1 MASTLAEAELTQ
13 LARPAEPSETEAARA
28 ARIAERTD
36 ALCLKQMLAMGRQ
49 SYILMPSVFFI
60 AWLAVREGA
69 VVWAGVW
76 FVAWVAR
83 MVYVFRLV
91 GELRRHPE
99 APPGPALRAVVKG
112 YVFAGVVAGCLLPV
126 FFARSSDLV
135 LVVVTFLVTTYGST
149 MMIASSGV
157 LRAGLGYGVP
167 TLGTLIT
174 GWLWHGGVLGYGLA
188 AFLALSFAL
197 SIVAIRSQRKAL
209 TEVVRVIDDN
219 ESLSA
224 ALARERDRAASVS
237 ESKTRFFAAAS
248 HDLRQPLHALSINA
262 TTLDLIAR
270 RSDHEVLKE
279 VSQGIGSALRQ
290 SRGLLDGLLDI
301 SRLDANAVLTRMA
314 AHDVHELLAAVRD
327 EYAALAAQRG
337 LRLQVVVDGGGNP
350 GGTWVTTDADQ
361 LLRILGNLVDN
372 AIKFTREGTV
382 SLSARPASGA
392 RVIVRVSDT
401 GPGIAESEHERVF
414 EEFYQ
419 VGNPSR
425 DRSQGLGLG
434 LAIVKRTAVLLGAPL
449 HLISPPGAGATFE
462 LSLPGAAA
470 EAAEAPP
477 SRIGGDRT
485 ALSVLLV
492 DDEPALLNA
501 LCTYLQQLGWQA
513 RGVASGT
520 QALQMLNDGFRADV
534 VVIDY
539 RLREET
545 GVDVMNRLRAVQ
557 GDLRVV
563 IVTGDTAATRVRE
576 LSALG
581 VMVLH
586 KPVDGE
592 RLARALL
599 DAVQH
604 RPVATTT

>member
-1 MASTLAEAELTQ
+1 MGSTLVEPGDAEQ
-13 LARPAEPSETEAARA
+13 LAARE

-36 ALCLKQMLAMGRQ
+36 ALCLKHILGMGRQ
-49 SYILMPSVFFI
+49 SYILLPSVFFI

-76 FVAWVAR
+76 FVAWVGR

-91 GELRRHPE
+91 GQLRRHPE

-112 YVFAGVVAGCLLPV
+112 YVFAGVVAGGLLPV
-126 FFARSSDLV
+126 FFTRSSDMV
-135 LVVVTFLVTTYGST
+135 LVVVTFLITTYGST

-167 TLGTLIT
+167 TLGVLIG
-174 GWLWHGGVLGYGLA
+174 GWLWHGDVLGYGLA
-188 AFLALSFAL
+188 AFLTLSFAL
-197 SIVAIRSQRKAL
+197 SIVAIRSQREAL
-209 TEVVRVIDDN
+209 SEVVRVIDDN

-224 ALARERDRAASVS
+224 ALARERDRTASVS

-270 RSDHEVLKE
+270 RSGDEVLKE

-301 SRLDANAVLTRMA
+301 SRLDANAVLARMA
-314 AHDVHELLAAVRD
+314 PHDVRELLAAVRD
-327 EYAALAAQRG
+327 EYVALAAQRG
-337 LRLQVVVDGGGNP
+337 LCLRVEVDDC
-350 GGTWVTTDADQ
+350 GTQGSMWVMTDADQ

-372 AIKFTREGTV
+372 AIKFTPEGTV
-382 SLSARPASGA
+382 SLSAAPAAGA
-392 RVIVRVSDT
+392 HVLLRVSDT
-401 GPGIAESEHERVF
+401 GPGIAESERERVF

-434 LAIVKRTAVLLGAPL
+434 LAIVKRTAVLLGASL
-449 HLISPPGAGATFE
+449 RLVSPPGEGATFE
-462 LSLPGAAA
+462 ISLPAATAAA
-470 EAAEAPP
+470 PEAAPP
-477 SRIGGDRT
+477 QCIGDDRT
-485 ALSVLLV
+485 TLSVLLI
-492 DDEPALLNA
+492 DDEPALLSA

-513 RGVASGT
+513 RGVANGT
-520 QALQMLNDGFRADV
+520 DASQVLNDGFRADV

-539 RLREET
+539 RLRDET
-545 GVDVMNRLRAVQ
+545 GVDVMNRLRAAH

-563 IVTGDTAATRVRE
+563 IVTGDTAATRLRE
-576 LSALG
+576 LLALG

-592 RLARALL
+592 QLARALL

-604 RPVATTT
+604 QPAAASA

>member
-1 MASTLAEAELTQ
+1 
-13 LARPAEPSETEAARA
+13 
-28 ARIAERTD
+28 
-36 ALCLKQMLAMGRQ
+36 MGRQ
-49 SYILMPSVFFI
+49 SYILLPSVFFI

-91 GELRRHPE
+91 GQLRRHPE

-112 YVFAGVVAGCLLPV
+112 YMFAGVVAGGLLPV
-126 FFARSSDLV
+126 FFTRSSDMV

-149 MMIASSGV
+149 MMIACSGV
-157 LRAGLGYGVP
+157 LRAGLGYGVL
-167 TLGTLIT
+167 TLGLLIS
-174 GWLWHGGVLGYGLA
+174 GWLWHGGALGYGLA
-188 AFLALSFAL
+188 AFLTLSFAL
-197 SIVAIRSQRKAL
+197 SVVAIRSQRKAL
-209 TEVVRVIDDN
+209 GEVVQVIDDN

-224 ALARERDRAASVS
+224 ALARERDRTASVS

-262 TTLDLIAR
+262 TTLDLIAC
-270 RSDHEVLKE
+270 RSGDEVLKE

-301 SRLDANAVLTRMA
+301 SRLDAKAVQTRMA
-314 AHDVHELLAAVRD
+314 PHDVHDLLFAVRD

-337 LRLQVVVDGGGNP
+337 LCLRVEVDDHGNKGGI
-350 GGTWVTTDADQ
+350 WVMTDVDQ

-382 SLSARPASGA
+382 SLSAVPASGA
-392 RVIVRVSDT
+392 RVLVRVSNT
-401 GPGIAESEHERVF
+401 GPGIAESERERVF

-434 LAIVKRTAVLLGAPL
+434 LAIVKRTAVLLGATL
-449 HLISPPGAGATFE
+449 RLLSPPGEGATFE
-462 LSLPGAAA
+462 LSLPATAAA
-470 EAAEAPP
+470 ALEAPP
-477 SRIGGDRT
+477 PARISGEQAT
-485 ALSVLLV
+485 LSVLMV
-492 DDEPALLNA
+492 DDEPELLSA
-501 LCTYLQQLGWQA
+501 LCIYLQQLGWQA

-520 QALQMLNDGFRADV
+520 DAMQTLNDGFCADV

-539 RLREET
+539 RLNGET
-545 GVDVMNRLRAVQ
+545 GVDVMARLRFERAN
-557 GDLRVV
+557 LRFV
-563 IVTGDTAATRVRE
+563 IVTGDTAATRLRE

-581 VMVLH
+581 VTVLH

-599 DAVQH
+599 DAVHLQ
-604 RPVATTT
+604 PATASA

>member
-1 MASTLAEAELTQ
+1 VRE
-13 LARPAEPSETEAARA
+13 

-36 ALCLKQMLAMGRQ
+36 ALCLKHMLGMGRQ
-49 SYILMPSVFFI
+49 SYILLPSVLFI

-91 GELRRHPE
+91 GQLRRHPD

-112 YVFAGVVAGCLLPV
+112 YVFAGLVAGGLLPV
-126 FFARSSDLV
+126 FFMHSNDMV
-135 LVVVTFLVTTYGST
+135 LVVVTFLVTIYGST
-149 MMIASSGV
+149 MMTASSGV
-157 LRAGLGYGVP
+157 LRAGLGYGMP
-167 TLGTLIT
+167 TLGVLVA
-174 GWLWHGGVLGYGLA
+174 GWLWHGGLLGYGLA
-188 AFLALSFAL
+188 AFLALSLSL

-219 ESLSA
+219 ERLSA
-224 ALARERDRAASVS
+224 ALARERDRTASVS

-270 RSDHEVLKE
+270 RSGDEVLKE

-301 SRLDANAVLTRMA
+301 SRLDANAVQTRMA
-314 AHDVHELLAAVRD
+314 PHNVRDLLAAVRD
-327 EYAALAAQRG
+327 EYAALASQRG
-337 LRLQVVVDGGGNP
+337 LCLRVEVDEIASQGGL
-350 GGTWVTTDADQ
+350 WVTTDADQ

-382 SLSARPASGA
+382 SLSAVPDGSGRVLV
-392 RVIVRVSDT
+392 RVIDT
-401 GPGIAESEHERVF
+401 GPGIAECERERVF

-434 LAIVKRTAVLLGAPL
+434 LAIVQRTAVLLGASL
-449 HLISPPGAGATFE
+449 SLVSQPGIGAAFE
-462 LSLPGAAA
+462 LSLPAAA
-470 EAAEAPP
+470 AAAPEAPP
-477 SRIGGDRT
+477 PPRIGGERT
-485 ALSVLLV
+485 SLSVLLV
-492 DDEPALLNA
+492 DDEPALLIA

-513 RGVASGT
+513 CGVASGT
-520 QALQMLNDGFRADV
+520 EAMQMLNDGFRADV

-539 RLREET
+539 RLRDET
-545 GVDVMNRLRAVQ
+545 GVDVMHRLRAAH
-557 GDLRVV
+557 GDLRFV
-563 IVTGDTAATRVRE
+563 IVTGDIAATRLRE

-581 VMVLH
+581 VLVLH

-592 RLARALL
+592 RLAHALL
-599 DAVQH
+599 DAADLE
-604 RPVATTT
+604 PAIASA